1 MEFSYKLSEQK
12 PVVTATLSGR
22 LMDKQ
27 SAQPLLDSLDEYIK
41 SGSNRIILDMSGM
54 DYMNSSG
61 LNVLVN
67 ILTKARNQHG
77 EVVICNL
84 SKKIQELFLITK
96 LNTLFQVTTDVTEA
110 VESFKL

>member
-1 MEFSYKLSEQK
+1 
-12 PVVTATLSGR
+12 
-22 LMDKQ
+22 
-27 SAQPLLDSLDEYIK
+27 
-41 SGSNRIILDMSGM
+41 MSGM